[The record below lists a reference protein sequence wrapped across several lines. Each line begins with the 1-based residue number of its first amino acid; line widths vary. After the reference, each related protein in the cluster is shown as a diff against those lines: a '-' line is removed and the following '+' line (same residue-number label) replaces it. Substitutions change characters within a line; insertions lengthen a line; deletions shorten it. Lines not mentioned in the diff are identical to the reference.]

1 MMVLKSLAPSQHFP
15 CPPPPLISPSFSICL
30 LNLKCYICFVWH
42 RSSVNVGSV
51 SAGGVGGGTGVNN
64 TGTLVASDS
73 WESAMHYHHHHHQP
87 QQSYHAPQSSR
98 ETSMRSGEGIFTS
111 RQYLLSLLEA
121 TVFSPP
127 PPPPPKIVIH
137 RESFTMVYVNCNG

>member
-15 CPPPPLISPSFSICL
+15 CPPPPISPSFSIRL

-73 WESAMHYHHHHHQP
+73 WESAMHYHHHHQP

-127 PPPPPKIVIH
+127 PPPPPPKIVIY